1 MKVLLTGAGSYIGT
15 HLIPVLLQKGHE
27 VLCLVRDEKLF
38 RKQNPGAGNVTVI
51 TGDLLRTRNMQPLPQ
66 DIDAAFYLT
75 ASLTQTSAFA
85 GLEALAAENF
95 VSFINETRCKQII
108 SLGDID
114 DGESDTALSRRHV
127 EEILYNGNA
136 SLTVLRSSLIIG
148 PHSIASEMLNG
159 LTDKNP
165 IVIARNWANAKVQ
178 PIALCDVLGY
188 MEGCLLNKL
197 TYNTVYTIGGP
208 EVLSI
213 KDMIHTYAEV
223 CKETHVHMVL
233 VPLVSKQLST
243 YWLNYLTP
251 ISFPAAQSL
260 IENLEHDSLAPDD
273 SITHIIKRTLMPYR
287 QALQQSDELMHQL
300 AAN

>member
-1 MKVLLTGAGSYIGT
+1 MKVLLTGAGSYVGA
-15 HLIPVLLQKGHE
+15 HLVPVLLQKGHE

-38 RKQNPGAGNVTVI
+38 RKQNPWADKVKLI

-95 VSFINETRCKQII
+95 IGFINETNCQQII

-114 DGESDTALSRRHV
+114 DEESDTARSRRHV
-127 EEILYNGNA
+127 EEILYAGNA
-136 SLTVLRSSLIIG
+136 SLTVLRTSLIIG

-159 LTDKNP
+159 LTEKNP
-165 IVIARNWANAKVQ
+165 IVIAHNWAQARVQ

-197 TYNTVYTIGGP
+197 TYNTVFTIGGP
-208 EVLSI
+208 EVLTI
-213 KDMIHTYAEV
+213 KEMIHTYAEV
-223 CKETHVHMVL
+223 CKQARVHMVL

-251 ISFPAAQSL
+251 ISFTAAQSL
-260 IENLEHDSLAPDD
+260 IENLEHDSIAQDD
-273 SITHIIKRTLMPYR
+273 SLTRIIQRKLMPYR
-287 QALQQSDELMHQL
+287 EALQQSDELMHQL
-300 AAN
+300 ASN